1 MTEGSNPRSKGA
13 DWELTFPALFDSV
26 DAAAAESQ
34 KTLLNLRKIEFSA
47 LVLGAAASEI
57 PGDVLFSL
65 GPIVTVVLFSLA
77 LLLRV
82 SGADKRAERTW
93 YDSRAAAESIKSLT
107 WQYAV
112 CGEIFRK
119 SDTDASGRFTHEL
132 KTILKEL
139 KELDI
144 PAGESTASAITGEM
158 AELRSL
164 PLPHRMAIYKRHRI
178 EDQLAWYRR
187 KAEWNRKRARRW
199 RRGMIAVEALA
210 VLLGLARALS
220 WFDVDWLSI
229 LAALAAVVAAWQQT
243 KNYLGLSQSYSV
255 TSHDVT
261 LVGVSIDRVETEEEW
276 SQAVHDAEAAFSRE
290 HTLWRARRQ
299 GPLSS

>member
-1 MTEGSNPRSKGA
+1 MTQGSNPRSASAG
-13 DWELTFPALFDSV
+13 WELTFPALFDSV

-34 KTLLNLRKIEFSA
+34 KTLLNLRKIEFGA

-65 GPIVTVVLFSLA
+65 GPVLTVALFLLA

-112 CGEIFRK
+112 SGEIFRK
-119 SDTDASGRFTHEL
+119 TDTQASSRFTHEL
-132 KTILKEL
+132 KTILEEL
-139 KELDI
+139 KELNI
-144 PAGESTASAITGEM
+144 PAGESSTSAITSEM

-164 PLPHRMAIYKRHRI
+164 PLAHRIATYKRLRI

-187 KAEWNRKRARRW
+187 KAEWNRKQARRW
-199 RRGMIAVEALA
+199 RWGMIAVEALA

-229 LAALAAVVAAWQQT
+229 VAALAAVMAAWQQT
-243 KNYLGLSQSYSV
+243 KNYLGLSRSYSV

-261 LVGVSIDRVETEEEW
+261 LVGASIDQVGTEEEW

-299 GPLSS
+299 GPLAT